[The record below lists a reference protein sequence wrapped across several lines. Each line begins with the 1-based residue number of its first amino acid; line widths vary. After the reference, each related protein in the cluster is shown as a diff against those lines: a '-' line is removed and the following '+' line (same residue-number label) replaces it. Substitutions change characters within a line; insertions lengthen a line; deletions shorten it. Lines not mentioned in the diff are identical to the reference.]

1 MQRSADCNFRYKKTF
16 KILDVPIKKF
26 IFEAN
31 IKKIN
36 NFNLQLIMDKAINTT
51 LIIGNGFDLSMGK
64 HTSYK
69 EFYEKLVKN
78 KGFWDN
84 HSGNS
89 LLEYIKDNGGSKEF
103 WYDFENIILHYSFE
117 SENGKKLK
125 ELEKSKTSDDRVVEK
140 IVAEVKEGI
149 ELLKEELV
157 KFLSDAK
164 PDIKHLYPTCRI
176 FAAILGASGKNAK
189 ELVTSLFERKKA
201 KEIWEFPNN
210 KIISF
215 NYLDDPSDF
224 SSYLQFFIDE
234 KVKSPCSPPIGIK
247 ADDLVNMFVFLHNS
261 LDRWDRSNLHPGLV
275 FGTNDDKRMP
285 KALYFLRKSY
295 QLGYD
300 AKKSFTDTLNQSKR
314 IVIFGLSLV
323 GIDYDYFKEFF
334 ETDHDSDTEVVII
347 NKKGALDN
355 IRKILKKKGCKRQ
368 VSYLDIDLDI
378 DKSSIVT
385 DAVKMNKEICYS
397 NFIGLCD
404 TIAEESVASEH
415 RKIVQVNNV
424 FEVRPKGIGVS

>member
-1 MQRSADCNFRYKKTF
+1 
-16 KILDVPIKKF
+16 
-26 IFEAN
+26 
-31 IKKIN
+31 
-36 NFNLQLIMDKAINTT
+36 MDKTINTT

-125 ELEKSKTSDDRVVEK
+125 ELEKSKTSDDRLVEK

-164 PDIKHLYPTCRI
+164 PDNDCLYPTCRI
-176 FAAILGASGKNAK
+176 FTAILGASGKNAK
-189 ELVTSLFERKKA
+189 ELVTSLLERKKA
-201 KEIWEFPNN
+201 KETWEFPNN

-215 NYLDDPSDF
+215 NYLDDPSNF
-224 SSYLQFFIDE
+224 SFYLQFFIY
-234 KVKSPCSPPIGIK
+234 KNVKSPCSPPIGIK
-247 ADDLVNMFVFLHNS
+247 ADDLAGMFVFLHNS
-261 LDRWDRSNLHPGLV
+261 LDFWNRSNLHPGLV
-275 FGTNDDKRMP
+275 FGTNDDERMP
-285 KALYFLRKSY
+285 KALYFLRKSS

-355 IRKILKKKGCKRQ
+355 IRKILKEKGCKRQ

-378 DKSSIVT
+378 DKGSIVT

-415 RKIVQVNNV
+415 RNIVQVNNV
-424 FEVRPKGIGVS
+424 FEVRPRYDKR

>member
-1 MQRSADCNFRYKKTF
+1 
-16 KILDVPIKKF
+16 
-26 IFEAN
+26 
-31 IKKIN
+31 
-36 NFNLQLIMDKAINTT
+36 MDKTINTT

-103 WYDFENIILHYSFE
+103 WYDFENIILHYSFD

-125 ELEKSKTSDDRVVEK
+125 ELEKSKTSDDRLVEK

-164 PDIKHLYPTCRI
+164 PDNDCLYPTCRI
-176 FAAILGASGKNAK
+176 FTAILGASGKNAK
-189 ELVTSLFERKKA
+189 DLLASLLERKIA
-201 KEIWEFPNN
+201 KETWEFPNN

-215 NYLDDPSDF
+215 NYLDDPSNF
-224 SSYLQFFIDE
+224 SFYLQFFID
-234 KVKSPCSPPIGIK
+234 KNVKSPCSPPIGIK
-247 ADDLVNMFVFLHNS
+247 ADDLAGMFVFLHNS
-261 LDRWDRSNLHPGLV
+261 LDFWNRSNLHPGLV
-275 FGTNDDKRMP
+275 FGTNDDERMP
-285 KALYFLRKSY
+285 KALYFLRKSS

-355 IRKILKKKGCKRQ
+355 IRKILKEKGCKRQ

-378 DKSSIVT
+378 AKGSIVT

-424 FEVRPKGIGVS
+424 FEVRPRYDIR

>member
-1 MQRSADCNFRYKKTF
+1 
-16 KILDVPIKKF
+16 
-26 IFEAN
+26 
-31 IKKIN
+31 
-36 NFNLQLIMDKAINTT
+36 MDKTINTT

-125 ELEKSKTSDDRVVEK
+125 ELEKSKTSDDRLVEK

-164 PDIKHLYPTCRI
+164 PDNDCLYPTCRI
-176 FAAILGASGKNAK
+176 FTAILGASGKNAK
-189 ELVTSLFERKKA
+189 ELVTSLLERKKA
-201 KEIWEFPNN
+201 KETWEFPNN

-215 NYLDDPSDF
+215 NYLDDPSNF
-224 SSYLQFFIDE
+224 SFYLQFFIY
-234 KVKSPCSPPIGIK
+234 KNVKSPCSPPIGIK
-247 ADDLVNMFVFLHNS
+247 ADDLAGMFVFLHNS
-261 LDRWDRSNLHPGLV
+261 LDFWNRSNLHPGLV
-275 FGTNDDKRMP
+275 FGTNDDERMP
-285 KALYFLRKSY
+285 KALYFLRKSS

-355 IRKILKKKGCKRQ
+355 IRKILKEKGCKRQ

-378 DKSSIVT
+378 DKGSIVT
-385 DAVKMNKEICYS
+385 DAVKMNKKICYS

-404 TIAEESVASEH
+404 TIAEDSVASEH
-415 RKIVQVNNV
+415 RNIVQVNNV
-424 FEVRPKGIGVS
+424 FEVRPRYDKR

>member
-1 MQRSADCNFRYKKTF
+1 
-16 KILDVPIKKF
+16 
-26 IFEAN
+26 
-31 IKKIN
+31 
-36 NFNLQLIMDKAINTT
+36 MDKTINTT

-125 ELEKSKTSDDRVVEK
+125 ELEKSKTSDDRLVEK

-164 PDIKHLYPTCRI
+164 PDNDCLYPTCRI
-176 FAAILGASGKNAK
+176 FTAILGASGKNAK
-189 ELVTSLFERKKA
+189 ELVTSLLERKKA
-201 KEIWEFPNN
+201 KETWEFPNN

-215 NYLDDPSDF
+215 NYLDDPSNF
-224 SSYLQFFIDE
+224 SFYLQFFIY
-234 KVKSPCSPPIGIK
+234 KNVKSPCSPPIGIK
-247 ADDLVNMFVFLHNS
+247 ADDLAGMFVFLHNS
-261 LDRWDRSNLHPGLV
+261 LDFWNRSNLPPGLV
-275 FGTNDDKRMP
+275 FGTNDDERMP
-285 KALYFLRKSY
+285 KALYFLRKSS

-355 IRKILKKKGCKRQ
+355 IRKILKEKGCKRQ

-378 DKSSIVT
+378 DKGSIVT
-385 DAVKMNKEICYS
+385 DAVKMNKKICYS

-415 RKIVQVNNV
+415 RNIVQVNNV
-424 FEVRPKGIGVS
+424 FEVRPRYDKR

>member
-1 MQRSADCNFRYKKTF
+1 
-16 KILDVPIKKF
+16 
-26 IFEAN
+26 
-31 IKKIN
+31 
-36 NFNLQLIMDKAINTT
+36 MDKAINTT

-125 ELEKSKTSDDRVVEK
+125 ELEKSKTSDDRFVEK
-140 IVAEVKEGI
+140 IVAEVKEGV

-157 KFLSDAK
+157 KFLSDAE
-164 PDIKHLYPTCRI
+164 PDNDCLYPTCRI

-189 ELVTSLFERKKA
+189 ELVTSLLERKKA
-201 KEIWEFPNN
+201 KETWEFPNN

-215 NYLDDPSDF
+215 NYLDDPSSF
-224 SSYLQFFIDE
+224 SIYLQFFID
-234 KVKSPCSPPIGIK
+234 KNVKSPCSPPIGIK
-247 ADDLVNMFVFLHNS
+247 ADDLADMFVFLHNS
-261 LDRWDRSNLHPGLV
+261 LDFWNRSNLHPGLV
-275 FGTNDDKRMP
+275 FGTNDDERMP

-334 ETDHDSDTEVVII
+334 ETEHDSDTEVVII
-347 NKKGALDN
+347 NKKEALDN
-355 IRKILKKKGCKRQ
+355 IRKILKEKGCKRQ
-368 VSYLDIDLDI
+368 VSYLDIDKGDEG
-378 DKSSIVT
+378 SIVT

-404 TIAEESVASEH
+404 TIAEESVASEP
-415 RKIVQVNNV
+415 RNIVHVNNID
-424 FEVRPKGIGVS
+424 EVRLRYDIR

>member
-1 MQRSADCNFRYKKTF
+1 
-16 KILDVPIKKF
+16 
-26 IFEAN
+26 
-31 IKKIN
+31 
-36 NFNLQLIMDKAINTT
+36 MDKAINTT

-125 ELEKSKTSDDRVVEK
+125 ELEKSKTSDDRLVEK

-164 PDIKHLYPTCRI
+164 PDNDCLYPTCRI
-176 FAAILGASGKNAK
+176 FTAILGASGKNAK
-189 ELVTSLFERKKA
+189 ELVTSLLERKKA
-201 KEIWEFPNN
+201 KETWEFPNN

-215 NYLDDPSDF
+215 NYLDDPSNF
-224 SSYLQFFIDE
+224 SFYLQFFID
-234 KVKSPCSPPIGIK
+234 KNVKSPCSPPIGIK
-247 ADDLVNMFVFLHNS
+247 ADDLAGMFVFLYNS
-261 LDRWDRSNLHPGLV
+261 LDFWNRSNLHPGLV
-275 FGTNDDKRMP
+275 FGTNDDERMP

-355 IRKILKKKGCKRQ
+355 IRKILKEKGCKRQ

-378 DKSSIVT
+378 DKGSIVT

-415 RKIVQVNNV
+415 RNIVQVNNV
-424 FEVRPKGIGVS
+424 FEVRPRYDIR

>member
-1 MQRSADCNFRYKKTF
+1 
-16 KILDVPIKKF
+16 
-26 IFEAN
+26 
-31 IKKIN
+31 
-36 NFNLQLIMDKAINTT
+36 MDKTINTT

-64 HTSYK
+64 HICYK

-125 ELEKSKTSDDRVVEK
+125 ELEKSKTSDDRLVEK

-164 PDIKHLYPTCRI
+164 PDNDCLYPTCRI
-176 FAAILGASGKNAK
+176 FTAILGASGKNAK
-189 ELVTSLFERKKA
+189 ELVTSLLERKKA
-201 KEIWEFPNN
+201 KETWEFPNN

-215 NYLDDPSDF
+215 NYLDDPSNF
-224 SSYLQFFIDE
+224 SFYLQFFID
-234 KVKSPCSPPIGIK
+234 KNVKSPCSPPIGIK
-247 ADDLVNMFVFLHNS
+247 ADDLAGMFVFLHNS
-261 LDRWDRSNLHPGLV
+261 LDFWNRSNLHPGLV
-275 FGTNDDKRMP
+275 FGTNDDERMP
-285 KALYFLRKSY
+285 KALYFLRKSS

-334 ETDHDSDTEVVII
+334 ETDLDSDTEVVII

-355 IRKILKKKGCKRQ
+355 IRKILKEKGCKRQ

-378 DKSSIVT
+378 DKGSIVT

-415 RKIVQVNNV
+415 RNIVQVNNV
-424 FEVRPKGIGVS
+424 FEVRPRYDKR

>member
-1 MQRSADCNFRYKKTF
+1 
-16 KILDVPIKKF
+16 
-26 IFEAN
+26 
-31 IKKIN
+31 
-36 NFNLQLIMDKAINTT
+36 MDKAINTT

-64 HTSYK
+64 HTGYA
-69 EFYEKLVKN
+69 EFFKKLEDE
-78 KGFWDN
+78 GFWEE

-89 LLEYIKDNGGSKEF
+89 LLNFIGEKGSKEY
-103 WYDFENIILHYSFE
+103 WYDFEDIILHYTFE
-117 SENGKKLK
+117 SDNGKRLK
-125 ELEKSKTSDDRVVEK
+125 ELEDLNKTDDNFTNG
-140 IVAEVKEGI
+140 IVSEVKEGI

-157 KFLSDAK
+157 KFLRDAK
-164 PDIKHLYPTCRI
+164 PDNDSLCPAYRI

-189 ELVTSLFERKKA
+189 DLLASLLERKIA
-201 KEIWEFPNN
+201 KETWEFPNN

-215 NYLDDPSDF
+215 NYLDDPSSISF
-224 SSYLQFFIDE
+224 YLQFFTDK
-234 KVKSPCSPPIGIK
+234 KVKGPCSPPIGIK
-247 ADDLVNMFVFLHNS
+247 ADDLADMFVFLHNS
-261 LDRWDRSNLHPGLV
+261 LDFWNRSNLHPGLV
-275 FGTNDDKRMP
+275 FGTNDDERMP

-355 IRKILKKKGCKRQ
+355 IRKILKEKGCKRQ
-368 VSYLDIDLDI
+368 VSYLDIDED
-378 DKSSIVT
+378 SIVT
-385 DAVKMNKEICYS
+385 DVVKMNKEICYS

-415 RKIVQVNNV
+415 RNIVQVNNV
-424 FEVRPKGIGVS
+424 FEVRPKGIESTLKMGIF

>member
-1 MQRSADCNFRYKKTF
+1 
-16 KILDVPIKKF
+16 
-26 IFEAN
+26 
-31 IKKIN
+31 
-36 NFNLQLIMDKAINTT
+36 MDKAINTT

-89 LLEYIKDNGGSKEF
+89 LLEYIKDNGGSQEF

-125 ELEKSKTSDDRVVEK
+125 ELEKSKTSDDRFVEK
-140 IVAEVKEGI
+140 IIAEVKEGV

-164 PDIKHLYPTCRI
+164 PVNDSLCPAYRI

-189 ELVTSLFERKKA
+189 DLLASLLERKIA
-201 KEIWEFPNN
+201 KETWEFPNN

-215 NYLDDPSDF
+215 NYLDDPSSF
-224 SSYLQFFIDE
+224 SFYLQFFIDN
-234 KVKSPCSPPIGIK
+234 VKSPCSPPIGIK
-247 ADDLVNMFVFLHNS
+247 ADDLADMFVFLHKS
-261 LDRWDRSNLHPGLV
+261 LDFWNRSNLHPGLV
-275 FGTNDDKRMP
+275 FGTNDDERMP
-285 KALYFLRKSY
+285 KALYFLRKSC

-347 NKKGALDN
+347 NKKDALDN
-355 IRKILKKKGCKRQ
+355 IRKILKEKGCKRQ
-368 VSYLDIDLDI
+368 VSYLDIDEDFIETDVATLDKKI
-378 DKSSIVT
+378 H
-385 DAVKMNKEICYS
+385 YS
-397 NFIGLCD
+397 KFSELCN
-404 TIAEESVASEH
+404 TIAEESIASEH
-415 RKIVQVNNV
+415 RNIVQVQNI
-424 FEVRPKGIGVS
+424 FEVGI

>member
-1 MQRSADCNFRYKKTF
+1 
-16 KILDVPIKKF
+16 
-26 IFEAN
+26 
-31 IKKIN
+31 
-36 NFNLQLIMDKAINTT
+36 MDKTINTT

-125 ELEKSKTSDDRVVEK
+125 ELEKSKTSDDRLVEK

-164 PDIKHLYPTCRI
+164 PDNDCLYPTCRI
-176 FAAILGASGKNAK
+176 FTAILGASGKNAK
-189 ELVTSLFERKKA
+189 ELVTSLLERKKA
-201 KEIWEFPNN
+201 KETWEFPNN

-215 NYLDDPSDF
+215 NYLDDPSNF
-224 SSYLQFFIDE
+224 SFYLQFFIY
-234 KVKSPCSPPIGIK
+234 KNVKSPCSPPIGIK
-247 ADDLVNMFVFLHNS
+247 ADDLAGMFVFLHNS
-261 LDRWDRSNLHPGLV
+261 LDFWNRSNLHPGLV
-275 FGTNDDKRMP
+275 FGTNDDERMP
-285 KALYFLRKSY
+285 KALYFLRKSS

-300 AKKSFTDTLNQSKR
+300 VKKSFTDTLNQSKR

-355 IRKILKKKGCKRQ
+355 IRKILKEKGCKRQ

-378 DKSSIVT
+378 DKGSIVT
-385 DAVKMNKEICYS
+385 DAVKMNKKICYS

-415 RKIVQVNNV
+415 RNIVQVNNV
-424 FEVRPKGIGVS
+424 FEVRPRYDKR

>member
-1 MQRSADCNFRYKKTF
+1 
-16 KILDVPIKKF
+16 
-26 IFEAN
+26 
-31 IKKIN
+31 
-36 NFNLQLIMDKAINTT
+36 MDKAINTT

-64 HTSYK
+64 HTGYA
-69 EFYEKLVKN
+69 EFFKKLEDE
-78 KGFWDN
+78 GFWEE

-89 LLEYIKDNGGSKEF
+89 LLNFIGEKGSKEY
-103 WYDFENIILHYSFE
+103 WYDFEDIILHYTFE
-117 SENGKKLK
+117 SDNGKRLK
-125 ELEKSKTSDDRVVEK
+125 ELEDLNKTDDNFTNG
-140 IVAEVKEGI
+140 IVSEVKEGI

-164 PDIKHLYPTCRI
+164 PDIEFIFPTCRI

-261 LDRWDRSNLHPGLV
+261 LDLWDRSNLHPGLV
-275 FGTNDDKRMP
+275 FGTNDDERMP

-355 IRKILKKKGCKRQ
+355 IRKILKEKGCKRQ

-378 DKSSIVT
+378 DKGSIVT

-424 FEVRPKGIGVS
+424 FEVRPKGIESTLKMGIF

>member
-1 MQRSADCNFRYKKTF
+1 
-16 KILDVPIKKF
+16 
-26 IFEAN
+26 
-31 IKKIN
+31 
-36 NFNLQLIMDKAINTT
+36 MDKAINTT

-64 HTSYK
+64 HTGYA
-69 EFYEKLVKN
+69 EFFKKLKDE
-78 KGFWDN
+78 GFWEK

-89 LLEYIKDNGGSKEF
+89 LLNFIGEKGSKEY
-103 WYDFENIILHYSFE
+103 WYDFEDIILHYTFE
-117 SENGKKLK
+117 SDNGKRLK
-125 ELEKSKTSDDRVVEK
+125 ELEDLNKTDDNFTNG
-140 IVAEVKEGI
+140 IVSEVKEGL
-149 ELLKEELV
+149 ELLKVELV
-157 KFLSDAK
+157 KFLRDAK
-164 PDIKHLYPTCRI
+164 PDTEFIYPTCRI

-189 ELVTSLFERKKA
+189 ELVTSLFERKKE
-201 KEIWEFPNN
+201 KETWEFPNN

-224 SSYLQFFIDE
+224 SSYLQFFIDK

-247 ADDLVNMFVFLHNS
+247 ADDLAGMFVFLHNS
-261 LDRWDRSNLHPGLV
+261 LDFWNRSNLHPGLV
-275 FGTNDDKRMP
+275 FGTNDDERMP
-285 KALYFLRKSY
+285 KALYFLRKSS

-355 IRKILKKKGCKRQ
+355 IRKILKEKGCKRQ

-378 DKSSIVT
+378 DKGSIVT

-424 FEVRPKGIGVS
+424 FEVRPRYDIR

>member
-1 MQRSADCNFRYKKTF
+1 
-16 KILDVPIKKF
+16 
-26 IFEAN
+26 
-31 IKKIN
+31 
-36 NFNLQLIMDKAINTT
+36 MDKAINTT

-125 ELEKSKTSDDRVVEK
+125 ELEKSKTSDDRLVEK

-247 ADDLVNMFVFLHNS
+247 ADDLV
-261 LDRWDRSNLHPGLV
+261 D
-275 FGTNDDKRMP
+275 
-285 KALYFLRKSY
+285 RKS
-295 QLGYD
+295 
-300 AKKSFTDTLNQSKR
+300 
-314 IVIFGLSLV
+314 
-323 GIDYDYFKEFF
+323 
-334 ETDHDSDTEVVII
+334 VV
-347 NKKGALDN
+347 
-355 IRKILKKKGCKRQ
+355 
-368 VSYLDIDLDI
+368 
-378 DKSSIVT
+378 
-385 DAVKMNKEICYS
+385 
-397 NFIGLCD
+397 
-404 TIAEESVASEH
+404 
-415 RKIVQVNNV
+415 
-424 FEVRPKGIGVS
+424 

>member
-1 MQRSADCNFRYKKTF
+1 
-16 KILDVPIKKF
+16 
-26 IFEAN
+26 
-31 IKKIN
+31 
-36 NFNLQLIMDKAINTT
+36 MDKAINTT

-125 ELEKSKTSDDRVVEK
+125 ELEKSKTSDDRLVEK

-164 PDIKHLYPTCRI
+164 PDNDCLYPTCRI
-176 FAAILGASGKNAK
+176 FTAILGASGKNAK
-189 ELVTSLFERKKA
+189 ELVTSLLERKKA
-201 KEIWEFPNN
+201 KETWEFPNN

-215 NYLDDPSDF
+215 NYLDDPSNF
-224 SSYLQFFIDE
+224 SFYLQFFID
-234 KVKSPCSPPIGIK
+234 KNVKSPCSPPIGIK
-247 ADDLVNMFVFLHNS
+247 ADDLAGMFVFLHNS
-261 LDRWDRSNLHPGLV
+261 LDFWNRSNLHPGLV
-275 FGTNDDKRMP
+275 FGTNDDERMP

-355 IRKILKKKGCKRQ
+355 IRKILKEKGCKRQ

-378 DKSSIVT
+378 AKGSIVT

-415 RKIVQVNNV
+415 RNIVQVNNV
-424 FEVRPKGIGVS
+424 FEVRPRYDIR

>member
-1 MQRSADCNFRYKKTF
+1 
-16 KILDVPIKKF
+16 
-26 IFEAN
+26 
-31 IKKIN
+31 
-36 NFNLQLIMDKAINTT
+36 MDKTINTT

-78 KGFWDN
+78 KGFWVN

-125 ELEKSKTSDDRVVEK
+125 ELEKSKTSDDRLVEK

-164 PDIKHLYPTCRI
+164 PDNDCLYPTCRI
-176 FAAILGASGKNAK
+176 FTAILGASGKNAK
-189 ELVTSLFERKKA
+189 ELVTSLLERKKA
-201 KEIWEFPNN
+201 KETWEFPNN

-215 NYLDDPSDF
+215 NYLDDPSNF
-224 SSYLQFFIDE
+224 SFYLQFFIY
-234 KVKSPCSPPIGIK
+234 KNVKSPCSPPIGIK
-247 ADDLVNMFVFLHNS
+247 ADDLAGMFVFLHNS
-261 LDRWDRSNLHPGLV
+261 LDFWNRSNLHPGLV
-275 FGTNDDKRMP
+275 FGTNDDERMP
-285 KALYFLRKSY
+285 KALYFLRKSS

-355 IRKILKKKGCKRQ
+355 IRKILKEKGCKRQ
-368 VSYLDIDLDI
+368 VSFLDIDLDI
-378 DKSSIVT
+378 DKGSIVT
-385 DAVKMNKEICYS
+385 DAVKMNKKICYS

-415 RKIVQVNNV
+415 RNIVQVNNV
-424 FEVRPKGIGVS
+424 FEVRPRYDKR

>member
-1 MQRSADCNFRYKKTF
+1 
-16 KILDVPIKKF
+16 
-26 IFEAN
+26 
-31 IKKIN
+31 
-36 NFNLQLIMDKAINTT
+36 MDKTINTT
-51 LIIGNGFDLSMGK
+51 LIIGNGFDLNMGK
-64 HTSYK
+64 HTGYD
-69 EFYEKLVKN
+69 EFYDKLVKN
-78 KGFWDN
+78 KSFWDN

-103 WYDFENIILHYSFE
+103 WYDFESIILHYSFE

-125 ELEKSKTSDDRVVEK
+125 ELEKSKTSDDRLVEK

-157 KFLSDAK
+157 KFLRDAK
-164 PDIKHLYPTCRI
+164 PNIDSFCPAYRI
-176 FAAILGASGKNAK
+176 FAAILGASGENSK
-189 ELVTSLFERKKA
+189 ELVISLLERKNVNGT
-201 KEIWEFPNN
+201 WEFPNN

-215 NYLDDPSDF
+215 NYLDDPSSISF
-224 SSYLQFFIDE
+224 YLQFFIDK
-234 KVKSPCSPPIGIK
+234 KVKGPCSPPIGIK
-247 ADDLVNMFVFLHNS
+247 ADDLADMFVFLHNS
-261 LDRWDRSNLHPGLV
+261 LDFWNRSNLHPGLV
-275 FGTNDDKRMP
+275 FGTNDDERMP

-347 NKKGALDN
+347 SKKDALNN
-355 IRKILKKKGCKRQ
+355 IRKILKEKGCKRQ
-368 VSYLDIDLDI
+368 VSYLDIDED
-378 DKSSIVT
+378 SIVT
-385 DAVKMNKEICYS
+385 DVVKKNKEICYS

-424 FEVRPKGIGVS
+424 FDVRPRGIGVS

>member
-1 MQRSADCNFRYKKTF
+1 
-16 KILDVPIKKF
+16 
-26 IFEAN
+26 
-31 IKKIN
+31 
-36 NFNLQLIMDKAINTT
+36 MDKTINTT

-125 ELEKSKTSDDRVVEK
+125 ELEKSKTSDDRLVEK

-164 PDIKHLYPTCRI
+164 PDNDCLYPTCRI
-176 FAAILGASGKNAK
+176 FTAILGASGKNAK
-189 ELVTSLFERKKA
+189 ELVTSLLERKKA
-201 KEIWEFPNN
+201 KETWEFPNN

-215 NYLDDPSDF
+215 NYLDDPSNF
-224 SSYLQFFIDE
+224 SFYLQFFIY
-234 KVKSPCSPPIGIK
+234 KNVKSPCSPPIGIK
-247 ADDLVNMFVFLHNS
+247 ADDLAGMFVFLHNS
-261 LDRWDRSNLHPGLV
+261 LDFWNRSNLHPGLV
-275 FGTNDDKRMP
+275 FGTNDDERMP
-285 KALYFLRKSY
+285 KALYFLRKSS
-295 QLGYD
+295 QLDYD

-355 IRKILKKKGCKRQ
+355 IRKILKEKGCKRQ

-378 DKSSIVT
+378 DKGSIVT

-415 RKIVQVNNV
+415 RNIVQVNNV
-424 FEVRPKGIGVS
+424 FEVRPRYDKR

>member
-1 MQRSADCNFRYKKTF
+1 
-16 KILDVPIKKF
+16 
-26 IFEAN
+26 
-31 IKKIN
+31 
-36 NFNLQLIMDKAINTT
+36 MDKTINTT

-125 ELEKSKTSDDRVVEK
+125 ELEKSKTSDDRLVEK

-164 PDIKHLYPTCRI
+164 PDNDCLYPTCRI
-176 FAAILGASGKNAK
+176 FTAILGASGKNAK
-189 ELVTSLFERKKA
+189 ELVTSLLERKKA
-201 KEIWEFPNN
+201 KETWEFPNN

-215 NYLDDPSDF
+215 NYLDDPSNF
-224 SSYLQFFIDE
+224 SFYLQFFTD
-234 KVKSPCSPPIGIK
+234 KNVKSPCSPPIGIK
-247 ADDLVNMFVFLHNS
+247 ADDLAGMFVFLHNS
-261 LDRWDRSNLHPGLV
+261 LDFWNRSNLHPGLV
-275 FGTNDDKRMP
+275 FGTNDDERMP

-355 IRKILKKKGCKRQ
+355 IRKILKEKGCKRQ

-378 DKSSIVT
+378 DKGSIVT

-415 RKIVQVNNV
+415 RNIVQVNNV
-424 FEVRPKGIGVS
+424 FEVRPRYDIR

>member
-1 MQRSADCNFRYKKTF
+1 
-16 KILDVPIKKF
+16 
-26 IFEAN
+26 
-31 IKKIN
+31 
-36 NFNLQLIMDKAINTT
+36 MDKAINTT

-125 ELEKSKTSDDRVVEK
+125 ELEKSKTSDDRLVEK

-164 PDIKHLYPTCRI
+164 PDNDCLYPTCRI
-176 FAAILGASGKNAK
+176 FTAILGASGKNAK
-189 ELVTSLFERKKA
+189 ELVTSLLERKKA
-201 KEIWEFPNN
+201 KETWEFPNN

-215 NYLDDPSDF
+215 NYLDDPSNF
-224 SSYLQFFIDE
+224 SFYLQFFIY
-234 KVKSPCSPPIGIK
+234 KNVKSPCSPPIGIK
-247 ADDLVNMFVFLHNS
+247 ADDLAGMFVFLHNS
-261 LDRWDRSNLHPGLV
+261 LDFWNRSNLHPGLV
-275 FGTNDDKRMP
+275 FGTNDDERMP
-285 KALYFLRKSY
+285 KALYFLRKSS

-355 IRKILKKKGCKRQ
+355 IRKILKEKGCKRQ

-378 DKSSIVT
+378 DKGSIVT
-385 DAVKMNKEICYS
+385 DAVKMNKKICYS

-424 FEVRPKGIGVS
+424 FEVRRRYDIR

>member
-1 MQRSADCNFRYKKTF
+1 
-16 KILDVPIKKF
+16 
-26 IFEAN
+26 
-31 IKKIN
+31 
-36 NFNLQLIMDKAINTT
+36 MDKTINTT

-89 LLEYIKDNGGSKEF
+89 LLEYIKDNGESKEF

-125 ELEKSKTSDDRVVEK
+125 ELEKSKTSDDRLVEK

-164 PDIKHLYPTCRI
+164 PDNDCLYPTCRI
-176 FAAILGASGKNAK
+176 FTAILGASGKNAK
-189 ELVTSLFERKKA
+189 ELVTSLLERKKA
-201 KEIWEFPNN
+201 KETWEFPNN

-215 NYLDDPSDF
+215 NYLDDPSNF
-224 SSYLQFFIDE
+224 SFYLQFFID
-234 KVKSPCSPPIGIK
+234 KNVKSPCSPPIGIK
-247 ADDLVNMFVFLHNS
+247 ADDLAGMFVFLHNS
-261 LDRWDRSNLHPGLV
+261 LDFWNRSNLHPGLV
-275 FGTNDDKRMP
+275 FGTNDDERMP
-285 KALYFLRKSY
+285 KALYFLRKSS

-334 ETDHDSDTEVVII
+334 ETAHDSDTEVVII

-355 IRKILKKKGCKRQ
+355 IRKILKEKGCKRQ

-378 DKSSIVT
+378 DKGCIVT

-415 RKIVQVNNV
+415 RNIVQVNNV
-424 FEVRPKGIGVS
+424 FEVRPRYDIR

>member
-1 MQRSADCNFRYKKTF
+1 
-16 KILDVPIKKF
+16 
-26 IFEAN
+26 
-31 IKKIN
+31 
-36 NFNLQLIMDKAINTT
+36 MDKTINTT

-117 SENGKKLK
+117 SEKGKKLK
-125 ELEKSKTSDDRVVEK
+125 ELEKSKTSDDRLVEK

-164 PDIKHLYPTCRI
+164 PDNDCLYPTCRI
-176 FAAILGASGKNAK
+176 FTAILGASGKNAK
-189 ELVTSLFERKKA
+189 ELVTSLLERKKA
-201 KEIWEFPNN
+201 KETWEFPNN

-215 NYLDDPSDF
+215 NYLDDPSNF
-224 SSYLQFFIDE
+224 SFYLQFFIY
-234 KVKSPCSPPIGIK
+234 KNVKSPCSPPIGIK
-247 ADDLVNMFVFLHNS
+247 ADDLAGMFVFLHNS
-261 LDRWDRSNLHPGLV
+261 LDFWNRSNLHPGLV
-275 FGTNDDKRMP
+275 FGTNDDERMP
-285 KALYFLRKSY
+285 KALYFLRKSS

-355 IRKILKKKGCKRQ
+355 IRKILKEKGCKRQ

-378 DKSSIVT
+378 DKGSIVT
-385 DAVKMNKEICYS
+385 DAVKMNKKICYS

-415 RKIVQVNNV
+415 RNIVQVNNV
-424 FEVRPKGIGVS
+424 FEVRPRYDKR

>member
-1 MQRSADCNFRYKKTF
+1 M
-16 KILDVPIKKF
+16 DVPIKKF

-36 NFNLQLIMDKAINTT
+36 NFNLQSIMDKAINTT

>member
-1 MQRSADCNFRYKKTF
+1 
-16 KILDVPIKKF
+16 
-26 IFEAN
+26 
-31 IKKIN
+31 
-36 NFNLQLIMDKAINTT
+36 MDKTINTT

-125 ELEKSKTSDDRVVEK
+125 ELEKSKTSDDRLVEK

-164 PDIKHLYPTCRI
+164 PDNDCLYPTCRI
-176 FAAILGASGKNAK
+176 FTAILGASGKNAK
-189 ELVTSLFERKKA
+189 ELVTSLLERKKA
-201 KEIWEFPNN
+201 KETWEFPNN

-215 NYLDDPSDF
+215 NYLDDPSNF
-224 SSYLQFFIDE
+224 SFYLQFFIY
-234 KVKSPCSPPIGIK
+234 KNVKSPCSPPIGIK
-247 ADDLVNMFVFLHNS
+247 ADDLAGMFVFLHNS
-261 LDRWDRSNLHPGLV
+261 LDFWNRSNLHPGLV
-275 FGTNDDKRMP
+275 FGTNDDERMP
-285 KALYFLRKSY
+285 KALYFLRKSS

-355 IRKILKKKGCKRQ
+355 IRKILKEKGCKRQ

-378 DKSSIVT
+378 DKGSIVT
-385 DAVKMNKEICYS
+385 DAVKMNKKICYS

-415 RKIVQVNNV
+415 RNIVQVNNV
-424 FEVRPKGIGVS
+424 FEVRSRYDKR